1 MTPKFLSRLEIQFS
15 IFFSHFSPYGSSCH
29 RKVDFDVR
37 GHRGKTEMLNCGS
50 SGKPGK
56 ETQLPPLSENRRDEE
71 QNSRLVEESR
81 YERVRK
87 SKKRREVFESYAA
100 LSSV

>member
-1 MTPKFLSRLEIQFS
+1 
-15 IFFSHFSPYGSSCH
+15 
-29 RKVDFDVR
+29 
-37 GHRGKTEMLNCGS
+37 MLNCGS
-50 SGKPGK
+50 PGKPGK

-87 SKKRREVFESYAA
+87 SKKTSW
-100 LSSV
+100 